1 MDRFFKIYKMDEI
14 EATKI
19 NASPDE
25 PHHHDFEELIIGIE
39 GEIDHFIDF
48 KTTILTAPFVSF
60 VTKGKIHRAIPKIKD
75 GKCQMWVLRFKS
87 ELIPEITFQ
96 LYNYYHDHATIK
108 FQNGTCF
115 NRFVGLCEIINEET
129 KHNLADLKVI
139 RHLLS
144 ALFLM
149 IESERDKI
157 GQKEINGLEVTQNT
171 TIQNFLRVLEE
182 NYQRPLGVDYYAQ
195 KLFMSAR
202 NLNLICKSTLQQTVS
217 EIIETRKL
225 IEAKNQLSHTDK
237 NISEIGFDLGY
248 NDKAYFTNVFKKR
261 TGQTPSQFREE
272 MKELFS

>member
-1 MDRFFKIYKMDEI
+1 MKRFFKIYKVDEA

-39 GEIDHFIDF
+39 GQINHFIDF

-60 VTKGKIHRAIPKIKD
+60 VTKGKIHRALPQLKD

-87 ELIPEITFQ
+87 EFIPEITFH

-108 FQNGTCF
+108 FQNDTCF
-115 NRFVGLCEIINEET
+115 NRFVSLCEIINEET
-129 KHNLADLKVI
+129 KHNKADLKVI

-149 IESERDKI
+149 IESERNKI
-157 GQKEINGLEVTQNT
+157 GLEDVNGLDVTQNT
-171 TIQNFLRVLEE
+171 TIQNFLKILEE

-225 IEAKNQLSHTDK
+225 IEAKNQLAHTDK

-261 TGQTPSQFREE
+261 TGHTPTQFRDE
-272 MKELFS
+272 MKELLS